1 LSRADVLAGLSV
13 ALILV
18 PQSMA
23 YAELAG
29 LPPHHGLYAASLP
42 LIFAAFLSSSPYL
55 QTGPVALTGLLTFG
69 ALVPLAPVGTAE
81 YAALAAV
88 LAIIVGIARLLV
100 GFLRAGWVVYLM
112 SHAMMTGF
120 LSAAAILILSSQL
133 PGALGS
139 AAPADAGVLGRAWFA
154 LSHPASW
161 ETAAIGLSVLTIAI
175 VVGAARIHPLV
186 PGVLFA
192 ATIGVVFSMATGY
205 DGATV
210 GNIPRGLPPF
220 SLDLPWTR
228 LPSLILPGIVISVI
242 GFAEGVS
249 ISRLFASQERQRW
262 DADREF
268 LSKGLANVVAGMTGG
283 LPVGGSLSR
292 TSVNRLAGAESRWSG
307 LVTGVAVLCF
317 LPFAQV
323 LEALPR
329 AVLSAIVIAAIWKV
343 VRPGALLG
351 IWKVSKP
358 QAFVAGFTFVATL
371 ALAPQIDR
379 AILLGIGLSA
389 VVHLAWELRPHVTS
403 RREGD
408 ALIVEPSGVLWFG
421 SAPRLEDELFSR
433 LADEPDVKRVI
444 VRCQGLGRIDLSGA
458 YTLSETLNQAG
469 RAGIDMRLEGVPV
482 HAERL
487 LSAVGISLEAAEDP
501 EEGLST
507 GDFRPS
513 TEDSDPIG
521 TEAPSDA

>member
-1 LSRADVLAGLSV
+1 MRTDPPGRLSRSDVLAGVSV

-29 LPPHHGLYAASLP
+29 LPPHHGLYAASFP
-42 LIFAAFLSSSPYL
+42 LIFAAFLASSPYL

-81 YAALAAV
+81 YAALATL
-88 LAIIVGIARLLV
+88 LALIVGVARLLV

-112 SHAMMTGF
+112 SHSMMTGF

-154 LSHPASW
+154 LSNPGSW
-161 ETAAIGLSVLTIAI
+161 EATAIGLSLLTIAI
-175 VVGAARIHPLV
+175 VVGSARIHPLV

-192 ATIGVVFSMATGY
+192 ATIGLVFSLATDYQGV
-205 DGATV
+205 TV
-210 GNIPRGLPPF
+210 GSIPRGLPPL
-220 SLDLPWTR
+220 SLDLPWER
-228 LPSLILPGIVISVI
+228 LPALIVPGIVISVI

-268 LSKGLANVVAGMTGG
+268 LSKGLANLVAGVTGG

-307 LVTGVAVLCF
+307 LVTGVTVLCF
-317 LPFAQV
+317 LPFAPV

-329 AVLSAIVIAAIWKV
+329 AILSAIVIAAIWKV
-343 VRPGALLG
+343 VRPAALVG

-358 QAFVAGFTFVATL
+358 QALVAWFTFVATL
-371 ALAPQIDR
+371 WLSPQIDR
-379 AILLGIGLSA
+379 AILLGIALSMA
-389 VVHLAWELRPHVTS
+389 VHLWWELRPHVSS
-403 RREGD
+403 RRDGD
-408 ALIVEPSGVLWFG
+408 TLVVEPSGVLWFG
-421 SAPRLEDELFSR
+421 SAPMLEDELFRR
-433 LADEPDVKRVI
+433 LADEPDVKRVV
-444 VRCQGLGRIDLSGA
+444 VRCHGLGRIDLSGA
-458 YTLSETLNQAG
+458 YTLAETLEQSR
-469 RAGIDMRLEGVPV
+469 RAGIEMRFEGVPP

-487 LSAVGISLEAAEDP
+487 LTAVGVVAGGNS
-501 EEGLST
+501 G
-507 GDFRPS
+507 
-513 TEDSDPIG
+513 PIG
-521 TEAPSDA
+521 TGSTSDS